1 MGDSKLDTD
10 GSMLLP
16 ANRPE
21 QPVRAI
27 ALLEVALA
35 EHFDRAES

>member
-10 GSMLLP
+10 GSMPLA

-21 QPVRAI
+21 YPVRAI
-27 ALLEVALA
+27 ALLEVALG